1 MKTAQREKVAAVVL
15 TGDQDEQLVRSDDAA
30 HRAQDGRVENLADAL
45 QQRRDLGLGL
55 GALVPRTQQLDVFAL
70 VLQCY
75 RLAGAARAQL
85 VRG

>member
-1 MKTAQREKVAAVVL
+1 ML
-15 TGDQDEQLVRSDDAA
+15 TGDQDEQLLRSDDAA
-30 HRAQDGRVENLADAL
+30 HRAEDGRVEHLTDAL

-55 GALVPRTQQLDVFAL
+55 GALVPRAQQLDVLAL
-70 VLQCY
+70 VLQRH